1 MAQPAKK
8 APATKKAAS
17 KATDTGGN
25 RKADDL
31 RAKTDDQL
39 DTQLVDLKREQFNL
53 RFQSATNQ
61 LERPA
66 RIREVRREIA
76 RIKTLQGERAKAAQP
91 AAAK

>member
-1 MAQPAKK
+1 MAQTAKK
-8 APATKKAAS
+8 APATKKAAK

-25 RKADDL
+25 KRAEDL

-39 DTQLVDLKREQFNL
+39 DTQLGELKREQFNL

-76 RIKTLQGERAKAAQP
+76 RIKTLQGERAR

>member
-1 MAQPAKK
+1 MAKVE
-8 APATKKAAS
+8 
-17 KATDTGGN
+17 
-25 RKADDL
+25 DL

-39 DTQLVDLKREQFNL
+39 IEQLVQLKREQFNL

-76 RIKTLQGERAKAAQP
+76 QIKTLQGERSRSSAQ
-91 AAAK
+91 A

>member
-1 MAQPAKK
+1 MAKAATKKAPAKK
-8 APATKKAAS
+8 AA

-39 DTQLVDLKREQFNL
+39 DVQLGELKREQFNL

-76 RIKTLQGERAKAAQP
+76 RIKTLQGERARAT
-91 AAAK
+91 AK

>member
-1 MAQPAKK
+1 MAKAATKKAPAKK
-8 APATKKAAS
+8 AP
-17 KATDTGGN
+17 KATDIGGN

-76 RIKTLQGERAKAAQP
+76 RIKTLQGERAR